1 MALRVGLL
9 VHCLVFIIHG
19 VLYKLENS
27 TTLNMVGPV
36 IVLGFKI
43 QKTNLSLY
51 YTQTDLSKKTF

>member
-27 TTLNMVGPV
+27 ATLNMVGPV

-43 QKTNLSLY
+43 QKLTFLY
-51 YTQTDLSKKTF
+51 ITPKLI